1 MSGAPPPSDPEVA
14 AEQEYLGL
22 ALTSLAAMRARAQ
35 HLLRDLVAAGNPDLD
50 YVAAL
55 SRRVSLLEDSPR
67 PLLFGRI
74 DEEDGPAWHIGR
86 RHVEDEHADPVVV
99 DWRAPVAVPFYRA
112 SAKEPLGLS
121 RRRQI
126 MVDRGSVVAVADDVF
141 GGADADAGSTRLR
154 GGDALLAELERART
168 GEMLDIVATIQAEQD
183 EIIRAPLGELL
194 TVQGGP
200 GTGKTAV
207 GLHRAAF
214 LLYNHPPLSRD
225 GVLVLG
231 PSRAFLRYI
240 AQVLPSLGEEAVVQT
255 TIADIAPKAKV
266 RIEEPFG
273 VRRLKGD
280 ARMGGVL
287 RRALEGR
294 RHRLES
300 DVSLRVRFAR
310 ASLSAERVNE
320 VVDSIV
326 ARPAPYK
333 AGRAA
338 LRARLVSEARR
349 VFRRSAR
356 LGADEAWF
364 ERELTATD
372 EFKALLDTLWP
383 TVSPTALVRDL
394 LCSRSQLERCAT
406 SGLLAHNEWPMLLRS
421 RDASSTSTSWSVD
434 DLALLDEASFLTG
447 GRTRTYG
454 HIVVDEAQDLTP
466 MQFRMVA
473 RRAPSGS
480 ITVLGDLAQ
489 ATGPWAYADWSEVRA
504 HLPDAATQRH
514 EELTLGY
521 RAPGRVL
528 VYASRL
534 LPLAAP
540 GVTPTSSIRAGRTD
554 PAILQVDP
562 DELAPAALTEAR
574 ALTEQLRTGR
584 DHHSRRATS
593 RPSPRW
599 RKGSGMSAVLERDA
613 MTRPVTI
620 VPAAAAKGLEF
631 DAVVV
636 VEPSA
641 FAGSGQRGLRLLYV
655 AMTRPIQHLSIVHAL
670 PLPDVLGGLSSAR
683 SPTIRCMEVE
693 GQSGPD
699 HRWKQRHRRGCRAAL
714 GGCRR
719 ARRPRRRRHCPRP
732 KIADE
737 LGGRFVHTDVADPA
751 ASTAA
756 VAAAVEAFG
765 GLHIAHLNA
774 GVTSWCGMGDDFD
787 PEAYRRS
794 MAINLDGVVYG
805 IAAARRAIKT
815 SGGGTIVAT
824 ASMAGLVPA
833 PFDPIYAANKHA
845 VVGLTRSLGQVYE
858 PDGIRVHALCPSF
871 AYTNIIKGS
880 EQTLLDMG
888 FPIIEVADVVDAFQR
903 ILDSDST
910 GQCWYVVAGRLSEP
924 FEFRRAPGPRLD

>member
-1 MSGAPPPSDPEVA
+1 MSSAPPLSDPEVA
-14 AEQEYLGL
+14 AEQEYLGR
-22 ALTSLAAMRARAQ
+22 ALTSLAAMRARAEQ
-35 HLLRDLVAAGNPDLD
+35 LLRDLVAAGNPDLD

-55 SRRVSLLEDSPR
+55 SRRVSLLADSRR

-74 DEEDGPAWHIGR
+74 DEEEGPTWYIGR
-86 RHVEDEHADPVVV
+86 RHVEDERADPVVV

-112 SAKEPLGLS
+112 STKEPLGLS

-141 GGADADAGSTRLR
+141 GGVDADAGSTRLR

-214 LLYNHPPLSRD
+214 LLYNHPPLSQD

-266 RIEEPFG
+266 RIEEPLG

-280 ARMGGVL
+280 ARMGEAL

-294 RHRLES
+294 RRRLES

-320 VVDSIV
+320 LVDSMV

-338 LRARLVSEARR
+338 LRARLVSEARG

-372 EFKALLDTLWP
+372 EFKTLLDTLWP

-394 LCSRSQLERCAT
+394 LCSRTQLERAA
-406 SGLLAHNEWPMLLRS
+406 SGLFADDEWPILLRS
-421 RDASSTSTSWSVD
+421 RDASGSSTSWSVD

-447 GRTRTYG
+447 GRARTYG
-454 HIVVDEAQDLTP
+454 HIVVDEAQDFTP

-473 RRAPSGS
+473 RRASSGS
-480 ITVLGDLAQ
+480 ITILGDLAQ

-528 VYASRL
+528 GYASRL
-534 LPLAAP
+534 LRLAAP
-540 GVTPTSSIRAGRTD
+540 GVTPTSSIRPGRTD
-554 PAILQVDP
+554 PAIEQVDP

-574 ALTEQLRTGR
+574 ALTEHYALVAIISPDEYVTTLTALAKGQR
-584 DHHSRRATS
+584 DV
-593 RPSPRW
+593 
-599 RKGSGMSAVLERDA
+599 GVLERDA

-620 VPAAAAKGLEF
+620 VPAGAAKGLEF

-641 FAGSGQRGLRLLYV
+641 FARGGQRGLRLLYV

-670 PLPDVLGGLSSAR
+670 PLPDVL
-683 SPTIRCMEVE
+683 
-693 GQSGPD
+693 SG
-699 HRWKQRHRRGCRAAL
+699 
-714 GGCRR
+714 
-719 ARRPRRRRHCPRP
+719 
-732 KIADE
+732 
-737 LGGRFVHTDVADPA
+737 
-751 ASTAA
+751 
-756 VAAAVEAFG
+756 
-765 GLHIAHLNA
+765 
-774 GVTSWCGMGDDFD
+774 
-787 PEAYRRS
+787 
-794 MAINLDGVVYG
+794 
-805 IAAARRAIKT
+805 
-815 SGGGTIVAT
+815 
-824 ASMAGLVPA
+824 
-833 PFDPIYAANKHA
+833 
-845 VVGLTRSLGQVYE
+845 
-858 PDGIRVHALCPSF
+858 
-871 AYTNIIKGS
+871 
-880 EQTLLDMG
+880 
-888 FPIIEVADVVDAFQR
+888 
-903 ILDSDST
+903 
-910 GQCWYVVAGRLSEP
+910 
-924 FEFRRAPGPRLD
+924 